1 MFPRICHPG
10 ELVRNEYFQT
20 TLSNNLF
27 VMVLQSPIKYH
38 SDSGHVGNLKSFDEL
53 LSVVRGF
60 PVGYNPSKNEFQI
73 YPQ

>member
-1 MFPRICHPG
+1 
-10 ELVRNEYFQT
+10 
-20 TLSNNLF
+20 
-27 VMVLQSPIKYH
+27 MVLQSPIKYH

-53 LSVVRGF
+53 LSIVRGF